1 MNRWILRL
9 SALFLL
15 LSACGSP
22 RTEDCV
28 IYYRTAEE
36 IAAGGALYGASC
48 ELPPDR
54 SSISPALELL
64 LSPPED
70 MTLQSPFPAGTKLNG
85 WTLEEGRL
93 TVDFSEQYGKL
104 YGIDLTLADYCVALT
119 LTQLEGVEEVS
130 ITVAGGEVPGRN
142 RQVFRAGDV
151 VLEGDEAQLLVLDVQ
166 LSFPLADGSG
176 LGTEYREIRV
186 GEGETP
192 AGAVLQALRD
202 GPTSPPMTGFLPAE
216 LGEVRTSIADGLCTV
231 ELDGS
236 WQQALTREPE
246 RQVLA
251 VYALVNSLTELAS
264 VDQVLILYEGGPVW
278 GTGPLEPDYRLNL
291 TP

>member
-1 MNRWILRL
+1 MKRWILAL
-9 SALFLL
+9 SALLL
-15 LSACGSP
+15 LSACGSA

-28 IYYRTAEE
+28 IYYRTAGDSG
-36 IAAGGALYGASC
+36 AGTALASSSC
-48 ELPPDR
+48 DLTPDQ
-54 SSISPALELL
+54 SSIAPVLELL
-64 LSPPED
+64 LAAPED
-70 MTLQSPFPAGTKLNG
+70 LTLRSPFPAGTKLNG

-119 LTQLEGVEEVS
+119 LTQLAGVEEVA
-130 ITVAGGEVPGRN
+130 ITVAGAEVPGRN

-176 LGTEYREIRV
+176 LGTEYRELRV

-216 LGEVRTSIADGLCTV
+216 LGEVKTSIADGVCTL

-236 WQQALTREPE
+236 WRQALPPEPE
-246 RQVLA
+246 RRVLA
-251 VYALVNSLTELAS
+251 VYALVNSLTELS
-264 VDQVLILYEGGPVW
+264 TVDQVLILSEGEPVW
-278 GTGPLEPDYRLNL
+278 GNGPLEPDYRLNL
-291 TP
+291 TS